1 MAIFTILALKNR
13 ITERIHANRSRSI
26 TGVDLQ
32 EILHDII
39 DSLFGAVGTS
49 EPGTSTIGIPF
60 TDYGLSGSINGV
72 NTIFTTSQD
81 FIALSAHV
89 YLNGVRQFRGEDY
102 TEQGNGTISF
112 TTAPFTNDKIIA
124 DYFYLTT

>member
-13 ITERIHANRSRSI
+13 ITERIHANRARVI

-39 DSLFGAVGTS
+39 DSLIESVAEVIPVTDPTS
-49 EPGTSTIGIPF
+49 QI
-60 TDYGLSGSINGV
+60 TDYGLTGAVNGT
-72 NTIFTTSQD
+72 NKLFLTSHE
-81 FIALSAHV
+81 FIALTPHV

-102 TEQGNGTISF
+102 TEQGDYQILF
-112 TTAPFTNDKIIA
+112 TTAPYTNDKIIV
-124 DYFYLTT
+124 DYSYLTT

>member
-13 ITERIHANRSRSI
+13 ISERIHGNRSRVI

-39 DSLFGAVGTS
+39 DSLIGSGGEVV
-49 EPGTSTIGIPF
+49 PGTDPISQI
-60 TDYGLSGSINGV
+60 TDYGLTGAVNGSNKLFI
-72 NTIFTTSQD
+72 TSHD
-81 FIALSAHV
+81 FIALSPHV

-102 TEQGNGTISF
+102 SEQGVNQLYF
-112 TTAPFTNDKIIA
+112 NTAPFSGDKIIV
-124 DYFYLTT
+124 DYSFLTT

>member
-13 ITERIHANRSRSI
+13 ITERIHGNRARVI

-39 DSLFGAVGTS
+39 DSLIGSGGEVV
-49 EPGTSTIGIPF
+49 PGTGPTSQIS
-60 TDYGLSGSINGV
+60 DYGLTGAVNGV
-72 NTIFTTSQD
+72 NTLFATSHNYID
-81 FIALSAHV
+81 LSTHV
-89 YLNGVRQFRGEDY
+89 YLNGVRLFRGEDY
-102 TEQGNGTISF
+102 TEQGDNQISF
-112 TTAPFTNDKIIA
+112 TTAPFLGDKIIV

>member
-39 DSLFGAVGTS
+39 DSLIESVAEV
-49 EPGTSTIGIPF
+49 IPV
-60 TDYGLSGSINGV
+60 TNPISQISDYGLTGTVNGINQFFA
-72 NTIFTTSQD
+72 TSHDYISLSTRFT
-81 FIALSAHV
+81 
-89 YLNGVRQFRGEDY
+89 
-102 TEQGNGTISF
+102 
-112 TTAPFTNDKIIA
+112 
-124 DYFYLTT
+124 